1 MTADIILTTL
11 QNISE
16 GLVVYP
22 KVSTM
27 LLGEGYEVV
36 NSVTLCH
43 CINCFLCCRLLR
55 NIFGR
60 NCPSWHQKTS
70 SWPW

>member
-22 KVSTM
+22 KVSTNGI
-27 LLGEGYEVV
+27 LHEGLKSGC
-36 NSVTLCH
+36 SVKLDVIALTVSH
-43 CINCFLCCRLLR
+43 IT
-55 NIFGR
+55 GY
-60 NCPSWHQKTS
+60 
-70 SWPW
+70 